1 MAIDVNKLYNIIR
14 PDEHDL
20 ALENSGI
27 LFHELKVGK
36 NDIIDVYRAI
46 FEKFFD
52 NIKIKCEPNLQQIL
66 DIAVDQK
73 FDDEIFKKLIRITF
87 QGHLESEK
95 QNNWKVDNFTK
106 KTLRYLVDLCLYCA
120 TDYSPKGINDFFK
133 DMFESCEDFDAILQ
147 EVYTSYSTNS
157 NKNNP
162 EFLTPPLYI
171 EEMVFDENL
180 NIFKATRVSS
190 LDTLFTILR
199 NDKHILHLRSYT
211 GERPGELTTNR
222 KNREIDV
229 DDLTQSS
236 STPTNLVLLE
246 DRPAQIPNEDI
257 IKLTEFVSNQNP
269 ELAIF
274 LKEIGGK
281 GFSDLLDDFF
291 DGRLSFLTEDASF
304 SSQLANLSSEF
315 EQLKTKRKEIVC
327 TPLVYGFTIF
337 SILPKIIELSQ
348 NIVTSLKNKIKY
360 SENTWIEDPEVL
372 SKLVKALS
380 PQVNSIL
387 KKINTD
393 EESLSV
399 FDQVLAGLA

>member
-1 MAIDVNKLYNIIR
+1 M
-14 PDEHDL
+14 
-20 ALENSGI
+20 
-27 LFHELKVGK
+27 
-36 NDIIDVYRAI
+36 
-46 FEKFFD
+46 
-52 NIKIKCEPNLQQIL
+52 
-66 DIAVDQK
+66 
-73 FDDEIFKKLIRITF
+73 
-87 QGHLESEK
+87 
-95 QNNWKVDNFTK
+95 
-106 KTLRYLVDLCLYCA
+106 
-120 TDYSPKGINDFFK
+120 
-133 DMFESCEDFDAILQ
+133 
-147 EVYTSYSTNS
+147 
-157 NKNNP
+157 
-162 EFLTPPLYI
+162 
-171 EEMVFDENL
+171 
-180 NIFKATRVSS
+180 
-190 LDTLFTILR
+190 FTILR

-222 KNREIDV
+222 ENSDTDV
-229 DDLTQSS
+229 GDLTQSS
-236 STPTNLVLLE
+236 SATPTNLVLLE
-246 DRPAQIPNEDI
+246 DRPAQIPSEDI

-348 NIVTSLKNKIKY
+348 NKVTSLKNKIKY

-393 EESLSV
+393 EESLRV